1 MVTGHSGQSDNNN
14 LLDCS
19 RHAPWPG
26 QAGGG
31 AAYDS
36 NKMGGVRTEGG
47 AGGGWRA
54 AGGRP
59 RAVHWPRL
67 SVERRTVVSSLSAA
81 ALGARVTR
89 DT

>member
-1 MVTGHSGQSDNNN
+1 MMFNDDVDLIMVTGQSDNNN

-31 AAYDS
+31 AACDS

-59 RAVHWPRL
+59 RAVQC
-67 SVERRTVVSSLSAA
+67 
-81 ALGARVTR
+81 R
-89 DT
+89 DCQWRGGL

>member
-47 AGGGWRA
+47 AGGGLRV
-54 AGGRP
+54 AGPG
-59 RAVHWPRL
+59 L
-67 SVERRTVVSSLSAA
+67 SSAETVSGEEDCSQ
-81 ALGARVTR
+81 
-89 DT
+89 